1 MPDTTY
7 LDWPFL
13 EAWHRDLAAG
23 LEDWCRRKL
32 KPITHTD
39 ETIYADC
46 RDIVAELGAA
56 GWLKHV
62 VPHEFGGQNDTLD
75 VRSLCLLRET
85 LARHDPIAD
94 FCVAMQGLG
103 SGAISLAGTPEQKSK
118 WLRKVASGEAI
129 AAFAMTEP
137 RSGSDVANMDA
148 RAEDMGDHYRISGE
162 KTFISNG
169 GIADY
174 YTIFARTGEAAGAKG
189 ISAFIVEGTTPGLE
203 IAERIPTMTPHPLAR
218 LRFNAMRVPKP
229 ALLGAP
235 GGGFALA
242 MSTLDIFRPTVGA
255 AALGMARRALDEA
268 LARATSRELFGG
280 RLSDM
285 PVVQAELADMA
296 LEIDRSA
303 LLVYRAAW
311 THDVQKR
318 RASREAAM
326 AKLEATEC
334 AQRVIDRA
342 LQMHGGQGVV
352 RGTPVEGLY
361 REIRALRIYEGASEV
376 QRVVIARQLLDAYA
390 REDAQ

>member
-1 MPDTTY
+1 MPDRTF
-7 LDWPFL
+7 LDWPFFDD
-13 EAWHRDLAAG
+13 AHRALAAD

-32 KPITHTD
+32 RPHTHTD
-39 ETIYADC
+39 ETVYADC
-46 RDIVAELGAA
+46 RDLVLELGAA
-56 GWLKHV
+56 GWLRRV
-62 VPHEFGGQNDTLD
+62 VPGEFGGAGEALD
-75 VRSLCLLRET
+75 VRALCLLRET

-94 FCVAMQGLG
+94 FTFAMQGLG
-103 SGAISLAGTPEQKSK
+103 SGAITLGGTPEQKRK
-118 WLRKVASGEAI
+118 WLPRVAKGEAI

-137 RSGSDVANMDA
+137 RSGSDVAHMDA

-174 YTIFARTGEAAGAKG
+174 YTLFVRTGEAPGAKG

-218 LRFNAMRVPKP
+218 LNFNQMRVPKS

-235 GGGFALA
+235 GTGFALA

-268 LARATSRELFGG
+268 VTRATSRELFGG
-280 RLSDM
+280 TLSDM

-311 THDVQKR
+311 THDVMRR

-352 RGTPVEGLY
+352 RGTAVEALY
-361 REIRALRIYEGASEV
+361 REIRSLRIYEGASEV
-376 QRVVIARQLLDAYA
+376 QRVVIARQLLDAHT
-390 REDAQ
+390 REDAR